1 MIRLNKMKNIN
12 SLILILGL
20 FLVTGCELDNFDEP
34 KSEFKGRF
42 VYEGEAL
49 QLRGTAYDNDCMMYA
64 YQEGPEYENRGAIN
78 LFVNSDGE
86 FNSLMYDGFYKI
98 VLRQDRG
105 PWIPRQDTIEV
116 NIKGNQILD
125 VEVTPYF
132 LIKDTKIDFQN
143 KVVKVKCKINQ
154 VVETASIDRAVIY
167 ISKTKLVDN
176 VAKIAEKSFTN
187 LNPGEH
193 EFTFDLSDNG
203 VTDAAKFLYA
213 RVGVK
218 ARQGN
223 DYIFSEVT
231 QLR

>member
-1 MIRLNKMKNIN
+1 MKNIN
-12 SLILILGL
+12 SLRLILGL

-78 LFVNSDGE
+78 LFVNYDGE

>member
-1 MIRLNKMKNIN
+1 MKNIN

-154 VVETASIDRAVIY
+154 VVETASIDRAMIY

>member
-1 MIRLNKMKNIN
+1 MKNIN

-105 PWIPRQDTIEV
+105 PWIPRKDTIEV

>member
-1 MIRLNKMKNIN
+1 MKNIN

-64 YQEGPEYENRGAIN
+64 YQEGPEYEDRGAIN

-86 FNSLMYDGFYKI
+86 FNSLMYNGFYKI

-105 PWIPRQDTIEV
+105 PWIPRKDTIEV

-132 LIKDTKIDFQN
+132 LIKG
-143 KVVKVKCKINQ
+143 
-154 VVETASIDRAVIY
+154 Y
-167 ISKTKLVDN
+167 
-176 VAKIAEKSFTN
+176 
-187 LNPGEH
+187 
-193 EFTFDLSDNG
+193 
-203 VTDAAKFLYA
+203 
-213 RVGVK
+213 
-218 ARQGN
+218 
-223 DYIFSEVT
+223 
-231 QLR
+231 

>member
-1 MIRLNKMKNIN
+1 MKNIN

-64 YQEGPEYENRGAIN
+64 YQEGPEYEDRGAIN

-187 LNPGEH
+187 LTPGEH

>member
-1 MIRLNKMKNIN
+1 MKNIN

-64 YQEGPEYENRGAIN
+64 YQEGPEYEDRGAIN

-86 FNSLMYDGFYKI
+86 FNSLMYNGFYKI

-105 PWIPRQDTIEV
+105 PWIPRKDTIEV

-132 LIKDTKIDFQN
+132 LIKDTEIDFQN
-143 KVVKVKCKINQ
+143 KVAKVKCKINQ

>member
-1 MIRLNKMKNIN
+1 MKNIN

-187 LNPGEH
+187 LTPGEH

>member
-1 MIRLNKMKNIN
+1 MKNIN

-64 YQEGPEYENRGAIN
+64 YQEGPEYEDRGAIN

>member
-1 MIRLNKMKNIN
+1 MKNIN

-64 YQEGPEYENRGAIN
+64 YQEGPEYEDRGAIN

-105 PWIPRQDTIEV
+105 PWIPRQE
-116 NIKGNQILD
+116 
-125 VEVTPYF
+125 
-132 LIKDTKIDFQN
+132 N

>member
-1 MIRLNKMKNIN
+1 MR
-12 SLILILGL
+12 
-20 FLVTGCELDNFDEP
+20 
-34 KSEFKGRF
+34 
-42 VYEGEAL
+42 
-49 QLRGTAYDNDCMMYA
+49 YA
-64 YQEGPEYENRGAIN
+64 YQEGPEYEDRGAIN

-86 FNSLMYDGFYKI
+86 FNSLMYNGFYKI

-105 PWIPRQDTIEV
+105 PWIPRKDTIEV

-132 LIKDTKIDFQN
+132 LIKDTEIDFQN

-187 LNPGEH
+187 LTPGEH

>member
-1 MIRLNKMKNIN
+1 MKNIN

-64 YQEGPEYENRGAIN
+64 YQEGPEYEDRGAIN

-105 PWIPRQDTIEV
+105 PWIPRKDTIEV

>member
-1 MIRLNKMKNIN
+1 MFELLSAGYKTERGFMK
-12 SLILILGL
+12 
-20 FLVTGCELDNFDEP
+20 
-34 KSEFKGRF
+34 KGEI
-42 VYEGEAL
+42 YEG
-49 QLRGTAYDNDCMMYA
+49 
-64 YQEGPEYENRGAIN
+64 
-78 LFVNSDGE
+78 V
-86 FNSLMYDGFYKI
+86 
-98 VLRQDRG
+98 
-105 PWIPRQDTIEV
+105 IE
-116 NIKGNQILD
+116 
-125 VEVTPYF
+125 
-132 LIKDTKIDFQN
+132 KIDFQN

-187 LNPGEH
+187 LTPGEH

>member
-1 MIRLNKMKNIN
+1 MKNIN

-143 KVVKVKCKINQ
+143 KMVKVKCKINQ

>member
-1 MIRLNKMKNIN
+1 MKNIN

-86 FNSLMYDGFYKI
+86 FNSLMYNGFYKI

>member
-1 MIRLNKMKNIN
+1 MKNIN

-20 FLVTGCELDNFDEP
+20 FLVTGCELDNFDET

-64 YQEGPEYENRGAIN
+64 YQEGPEYEDRGAIN

-187 LNPGEH
+187 LTPGEH

>member
-1 MIRLNKMKNIN
+1 MKNIN

-203 VTDAAKFLYA
+203 VTDAAKFLLSL
-213 RVGVK
+213 
-218 ARQGN
+218 
-223 DYIFSEVT
+223 IHI
-231 QLR
+231 

>member
-1 MIRLNKMKNIN
+1 MKNIN

-218 ARQGN
+218 ARK
-223 DYIFSEVT
+223 
-231 QLR
+231 

>member
-1 MIRLNKMKNIN
+1 MKNIN

-64 YQEGPEYENRGAIN
+64 YQEGPEYEDRGAIN

-86 FNSLMYDGFYKI
+86 FNSLMYNGFYKI

-105 PWIPRQDTIEV
+105 PWIPRKDTIEV

-132 LIKDTKIDFQN
+132 LIKDTEIDFQN
-143 KVVKVKCKINQ
+143 KVVKVKCNINQ

-187 LNPGEH
+187 LTPGEH

>member
-1 MIRLNKMKNIN
+1 MKNIN

-64 YQEGPEYENRGAIN
+64 YQEGPEYEDRGAIN

-86 FNSLMYDGFYKI
+86 FNSLMYNGFYKI

-105 PWIPRQDTIEV
+105 PWIPRKDTIEV

-132 LIKDTKIDFQN
+132 LIKDTGIDFQN

-187 LNPGEH
+187 LTPGEH

>member
-1 MIRLNKMKNIN
+1 MKNIN

-86 FNSLMYDGFYKI
+86 FNSLMYDGLYKI

>member
-1 MIRLNKMKNIN
+1 MKNIN

-64 YQEGPEYENRGAIN
+64 YQEGPEYEDRGAIN

-86 FNSLMYDGFYKI
+86 FNSLMYNGFYKI

-105 PWIPRQDTIEV
+105 PWIPRKDTIEV

-132 LIKDTKIDFQN
+132 LIKDTEIDSQN

-187 LNPGEH
+187 LTPGEH

>member
-1 MIRLNKMKNIN
+1 MKNIN

-64 YQEGPEYENRGAIN
+64 YQEGPEYEDRGAIN

-86 FNSLMYDGFYKI
+86 FNSLMYNGFYKI

-105 PWIPRQDTIEV
+105 PWIPRKDTIEV

-132 LIKDTKIDFQN
+132 LIKDTEIDFQN
-143 KVVKVKCKINQ
+143 KVVKVKSKINQ

-187 LNPGEH
+187 LTPGEH

>member
-1 MIRLNKMKNIN
+1 MKNIN

>member
-1 MIRLNKMKNIN
+1 MKNIN

-64 YQEGPEYENRGAIN
+64 YQEGPEYEDRGAIN

-86 FNSLMYDGFYKI
+86 FNSLMYNGFYKI

-105 PWIPRQDTIEV
+105 PWIPRKDTIEV

-132 LIKDTKIDFQN
+132 LIKDTEIDFQN

-187 LNPGEH
+187 LTPGEH

-218 ARQGN
+218 ARQAN

>member
-1 MIRLNKMKNIN
+1 M
-12 SLILILGL
+12 
-20 FLVTGCELDNFDEP
+20 
-34 KSEFKGRF
+34 
-42 VYEGEAL
+42 
-49 QLRGTAYDNDCMMYA
+49 
-64 YQEGPEYENRGAIN
+64 
-78 LFVNSDGE
+78 FVNSDGE

-98 VLRQDRG
+98 VVRQDRG

-132 LIKDTKIDFQN
+132 LIKDTEIDFQN

>member
-1 MIRLNKMKNIN
+1 MKNIN

-49 QLRGTAYDNDCMMYA
+49 Q
-64 YQEGPEYENRGAIN
+64 
-78 LFVNSDGE
+78 

-105 PWIPRQDTIEV
+105 PWIPRKDTIEV

-132 LIKDTKIDFQN
+132 LIKDTEIDFQN

-154 VVETASIDRAVIY
+154 MVETASIDRAVIY

-187 LNPGEH
+187 LTPGEH
-193 EFTFDLSDNG
+193 EFTFDLNDNG

-213 RVGVK
+213 RIGVK
-218 ARQGN
+218 AREGN

>member
-1 MIRLNKMKNIN
+1 MKNIN

-213 RVGVK
+213 RGGVK

>member
-1 MIRLNKMKNIN
+1 MKNIN

-116 NIKGNQILD
+116 NIKGNQRLD